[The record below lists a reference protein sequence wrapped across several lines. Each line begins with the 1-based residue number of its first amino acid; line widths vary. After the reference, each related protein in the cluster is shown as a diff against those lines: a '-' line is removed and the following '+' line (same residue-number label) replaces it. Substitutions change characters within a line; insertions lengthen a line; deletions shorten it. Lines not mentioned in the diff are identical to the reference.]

1 MDGSTTIAGGPADR
15 VLRAPPDLPQA
26 SDRAAGVI
34 VHANLEGESEC
45 AAENRAL
52 ALRLSHH
59 QFPVQVAPLRGQQ
72 LQPYSPSLQML
83 RRHLKYLL
91 HDRLDLAESVLYQS
105 GSPTSWNLDFYG
117 RCRVGRA
124 AFGTDRIP
132 DGWAERCNSLD
143 EIWLPSAFHAE
154 TFAASGVERSKIRVI
169 PQAVD
174 TEVFRPGR
182 ASLPLESVPAKSFRF
197 LAIADGWLVSGID
210 TLVRGFIEAFSP
222 DEDAALI
229 IHCPPKCRGD
239 SFIDFEAELIAF
251 IEANLGKN
259 LEDVPNI
266 ALLVG
271 SLSEE
276 DRAGLFVA
284 CHAFVQPARG
294 ESTGRHCLEAL
305 ACQLPIIA
313 TDWGPLNDFLT
324 VQNSFTVTT
333 DGLVPTQ
340 PEEDELFAGH
350 RWAEPNVDHLRH
362 QMREVFEN
370 SEEAAFRAGRGRRDV
385 IGRFEWN
392 AVLPEWIRN
401 FRRLLD

>member
-1 MDGSTTIAGGPADR
+1 
-15 VLRAPPDLPQA
+15 
-26 SDRAAGVI
+26 
-34 VHANLEGESEC
+34 
-45 AAENRAL
+45 
-52 ALRLSHH
+52 
-59 QFPVQVAPLRGQQ
+59 
-72 LQPYSPSLQML
+72 
-83 RRHLKYLL
+83 
-91 HDRLDLAESVLYQS
+91 
-105 GSPTSWNLDFYG
+105 
-117 RCRVGRA
+117 
-124 AFGTDRIP
+124 
-132 DGWAERCNSLD
+132 
-143 EIWLPSAFHAE
+143 
-154 TFAASGVERSKIRVI
+154 
-169 PQAVD
+169 
-174 TEVFRPGR
+174 
-182 ASLPLESVPAKSFRF
+182 VPAKSFRF

-229 IHCPPKCRGD
+229 IHCPPKRHGD

-259 LEDVPNI
+259 LEDIPNI

-284 CHAFVQPARG
+284 CHAFVQLARG

-333 DGLVPTQ
+333 DGLVPAQ

-370 SEEAAFRAGRGRRDV
+370 SEEAALRAERGRRDV

-401 FRRLLD
+401 FLRLLD